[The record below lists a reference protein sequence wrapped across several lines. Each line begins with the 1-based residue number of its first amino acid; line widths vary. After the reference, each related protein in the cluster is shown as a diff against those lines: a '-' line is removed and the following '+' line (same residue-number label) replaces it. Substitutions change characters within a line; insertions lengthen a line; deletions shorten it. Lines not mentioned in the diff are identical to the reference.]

1 MKIKSSKLFAL
12 LLAVVLVFG
21 TVAVAA
27 SAAEENPYVKVSSI
41 ANAEVGAK
49 NQKITVYL
57 SPKTELVN
65 AKLVL
70 KADAKLLD
78 NVSVVGNK
86 DVTGTVDIIEST
98 REKIVINVP
107 NASNTSEEELVLA
120 TISFDFQAGV
130 MGAVVFDVET
140 GKVNADKDATIG
152 EKPWADTMVIG
163 EEVSVYKDM
172 VGIGIKTSEKAY
184 ATTSNSN
191 APAVKA
197 KAKLTL
203 VALDG
208 TKYPIEVEIKN
219 AFHGKNVM
227 TKDDFAKFLETNK
240 TSIAQKIQK
249 AMNNTELTYD
259 EFEFDAD
266 SLKLNNGEIKAADKY
281 DEKAGEYVYT
291 ADMIQCEPTK
301 AFIRVVFRS
310 AMDSGLYHGSAVGDY
325 VIPMNVYAG
334 KTVFSQAT
342 LISYMK
348 GHVDLYNQRN
358 GDLDTDN
365 DGTDDLSIDGVMLN
379 QWIMNE
385 SAGQYNLGD
394 FVLDESVAAFNN
406 AKIAGTEKY
415 VEDRNPES
423 IDKAKNVYTVYFD
436 QVNVPQSVLM
446 AAADAFGKL
455 DYGQFA
461 DANVKLINETI
472 GAFQAFCDSLV
483 NAEWPSAEDV
493 EEDEDKDTSDSPKT
507 GAFIGLGSALAVV
520 AALSATAVAIVRKKE
535 D

>member
-21 TVAVAA
+21 SVAVAA
-27 SAAEENPYVKVSSI
+27 SAANTDPYVKVSSVI
-41 ANAEVGAK
+41 NAEIGAK
-49 NQKITVYL
+49 NQKITISL
-57 SPKTELVN
+57 SPDTELVN

-70 KADAKLLD
+70 AGDAKSLD
-78 NVSVVGNK
+78 KVSIVANDKVEGISVSQTNGS
-86 DVTGTVDIIEST
+86 VTLSVSKAT
-98 REKIVINVP
+98 
-107 NASNTSEEELVLA
+107 NASETDELVLA
-120 TISFDFQAGV
+120 TVSFDFQADAK
-130 MGAVVFDVET
+130 GAVVLTPTAGSINDEQPT
-140 GKVNADKDATIG
+140 TIAGADWGLGKVK
-152 EKPWADTMVIG
+152 G
-163 EEVSVYKDM
+163 EEGEVYTNM
-172 VGIGIKTSEKAY
+172 VGLGLKDSIKSAGKA
-184 ATTSNSN
+184 
-191 APAVKA
+191 APAVDA
-197 KAKLTL
+197 KAELTL

-208 TKYPIEVEIKN
+208 KEYTIEVEIKN
-219 AFHGKNVM
+219 AFHGNNVM
-227 TKDDFAKFLETNK
+227 TKDDFVKFLETNK

-266 SLKLNNGEIKAADKY
+266 SLKLNNGEIKATDKY

-310 AMDSGLYHGSAVGDY
+310 AMDSDLYHGSAIPDY
-325 VIPMNVYAG
+325 IIPLNVHAG
-334 KTVFSQAT
+334 KTVYSQAT
-342 LISYMK
+342 VLTYIK
-348 GHVDLYNQRN
+348 NHVDLYNQRN
-358 GDLDTDN
+358 GNTAGIMIDN
-365 DGTDDLSIDGVMLN
+365 CQNINDHIVAT
-379 QWIMNE
+379 
-385 SAGQYNLGD
+385 SAGKYDLGD
-394 FVLDESVAAFNN
+394 FVLDETVVAFNN
-406 AKIAGTEKY
+406 AKISGSEKY
-415 VEDRNPES
+415 VEDREPES

-446 AAADAFGKL
+446 AAAEAFGKI

-461 DANVKLINETI
+461 DAYVLTINETI

-493 EEDEDKDTSDSPKT
+493 EEEEDKDSSDSPKT